1 MSDPVSVIGIGMT
14 PMSQRDL
21 SPLELTTLAAN
32 VALADAGLS
41 PSEVGLVLA
50 ANALGGSLNNQACI
64 RGQAWLQ
71 SVGLDGV
78 GVINIDN
85 SCASGASALH
95 LGIMA
100 AIAGESPV
108 LVVGTEKMWT
118 GSRTDTLAAIEEGLP
133 FGERE
138 MMREKYSDVGSTLMG
153 MNAVWV
159 NHQVTD
165 RGTTVEQIAAA
176 AVKARR
182 FGEMNP
188 LAQFRKS
195 VTIEEVLASP
205 VVAYPLRRLMCSSF
219 TDGAAAV
226 VLVAG
231 TTPDTPR
238 VISSVVRSG
247 TGDTEYHERLG
258 QVADDAW
265 KSAGVGPADMDV
277 VELHDATSAE
287 EIYAL
292 EALGFFPPGDAGA
305 ATFAGATG
313 LGGSSVC
320 VNPSGGLVAR
330 GHPIGATG
338 LCQVVEIVEQLRGHA
353 GERQVPGARM
363 AAAVNTGGLIN
374 ADPALVSITVLGR

>member
-1 MSDPVSVIGIGMT
+1 MNESVSVIGIGMT
-14 PMSQRDL
+14 PMYQRDQ
-21 SPLELTTLAAN
+21 SPMELTTRAAN
-32 VALADAGLS
+32 EALADAGLS
-41 PSEVGLVLA
+41 PSEVGLVIA

-71 SVGLDGV
+71 PVGLDGV
-78 GVINIDN
+78 GVINVDN

-100 AIAGESPV
+100 ASAGESPV

-118 GSRTDTLAAIEEGLP
+118 GSRTDTLQAIEEGLP

-138 MMREKYSDVGSTLMG
+138 IMRDKYSDVGSTLMG

-159 NHQVTD
+159 NHQVTE
-165 RGTTVEQIAAA
+165 RGTTVEQIASA

-188 LAQFRKS
+188 LAQFRQS
-195 VTIEEVLASP
+195 VTIEEVLAST
-205 VVAYPLRRLMCSSF
+205 VVASPLRRLMCSSF

-226 VLVAG
+226 VLASG
-231 TTPDTPR
+231 TTPDAPR
-238 VISSVVRSG
+238 VIASVVRSG

-258 QVADDAW
+258 YVADEAW
-265 KSAGVGPADMDV
+265 KSAGLGPGDMDV
-277 VELHDATSAE
+277 VEIHDATSAE

-313 LGGSSVC
+313 LGGTSVC

-338 LCQVVEIVEQLRGHA
+338 LCQVVEIVQQLRGTA
-353 GERQVPGARM
+353 GDRQVSGARV

-374 ADPALVSITVLGR
+374 ADPALVAITVLGR

>member
-1 MSDPVSVIGIGMT
+1 MNDPVSVIGIGMT
-14 PMSQRDL
+14 PMSRRDL
-21 SPLELTTLAAN
+21 SPVELTTQAAKE
-32 VALADAGLS
+32 ALADAGLS
-41 PSEVGLVLA
+41 ASEVGLVLA
-50 ANALGGSLNNQACI
+50 ANALGGSLSNQACI
-64 RGQAWLQ
+64 RGQAWLLP
-71 SVGLDGV
+71 VGLDGV
-78 GVINIDN
+78 GVINVDN
-85 SCASGASALH
+85 SCAGGVSALH

-100 AIAGESPV
+100 ASAGESPV

-118 GSRTDTLAAIEEGLP
+118 GSRTDTLSAIEEGLP

-138 MMREKYSDVGSTLMG
+138 IMREKYSDVGSTLMG

-159 NHQVTD
+159 NHQVTE
-165 RGTTVEQIAAA
+165 RGTTVEQIAAT

-205 VVAYPLRRLMCSSF
+205 VVASPLRRLMCSSF

-226 VLVAG
+226 VLASG
-231 TTPDTPR
+231 AMPDAPR
-238 VISSVVRSG
+238 VMATVVRSG

-258 QVADDAW
+258 QVADETW
-265 KSAGVGPADMDV
+265 KSAGVGPGDMDI

-287 EIYAL
+287 ELYAL
-292 EALGFFPPGDAGA
+292 ESLGFFPPGDAGA
-305 ATFAGATG
+305 ATLAGATS

-338 LCQVVEIVEQLRGHA
+338 LCQVVEIVQQLRGTA
-353 GERQVPGARM
+353 GERQVSGARL
-363 AAAVNTGGLIN
+363 AAAINTGGLIN
-374 ADPALVSITVLGR
+374 ADPALVGITVLGR